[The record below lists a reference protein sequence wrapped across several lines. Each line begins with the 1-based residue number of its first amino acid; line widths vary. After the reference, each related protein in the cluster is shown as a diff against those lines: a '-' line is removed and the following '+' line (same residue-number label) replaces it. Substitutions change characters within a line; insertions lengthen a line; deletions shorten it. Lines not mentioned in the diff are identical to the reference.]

1 MCIRDSPTS
10 RPAQPLSSRL
20 VVDSRERAFINPA
33 APRVADRPVV
43 RSRHRRVIPNIHGG
57 RVEPYADA
65 TLDAVAGAGGALL
78 ALLTTY
84 PLMTL
89 NTRQHTEHRARGK
102 KGRRDASSAS
112 SPGGMIA
119 ELRQLIREE
128 GGVSA
133 LYRGVEP
140 AVIGTVASQAVY
152 NYFYSAMRNAYVAK
166 KRTNPG
172 PLSNLAIA
180 SAAGCINVMCTIPI
194 WTVTTRMQAA
204 RKKADEGATTSNSNS
219 KKSRSLAS
227 SWSSWTKGKDGTNDA
242 EGVGKGEGEMKGFV
256 ATAGEVWRDGGVAG
270 FWQGVVP
277 SLVMVS
283 NPALQYALYETVAD
297 GYRRARR
304 RRRRAKAGLGVG
316 SVKSV
321 NDELSAWEVFAAAS
335 VAKLGA
341 TVVTYPILLVK
352 SRLQSQSKGTEPSMR
367 YDGALD
373 AIRRIAAEEGVGA
386 FYRGFGTKA
395 TQTVFAAALMFAAKE
410 EIAKAAQVA
419 YAKIATRR
427 ATAAALRR

>member
-1 MCIRDSPTS
+1 M
-10 RPAQPLSSRL
+10 
-20 VVDSRERAFINPA
+20 
-33 APRVADRPVV
+33 
-43 RSRHRRVIPNIHGG
+43 
-57 RVEPYADA
+57 EPYADA

-112 SPGGMIA
+112 SPSGMIA

-427 ATAAALRR
+427 AAAAALRR

>member
-1 MCIRDSPTS
+1 M
-10 RPAQPLSSRL
+10 
-20 VVDSRERAFINPA
+20 
-33 APRVADRPVV
+33 
-43 RSRHRRVIPNIHGG
+43 
-57 RVEPYADA
+57 EPYADA

-112 SPGGMIA
+112 SPSGMIA

-180 SAAGCINVMCTIPI
+180 SAAGCVNVMCTIPI

-242 EGVGKGEGEMKGFV
+242 ECVGKGEGEMKGFV

-304 RRRRAKAGLGVG
+304 RRRRARAGLGVG

-321 NDELSAWEVFAAAS
+321 KSVTSTRSNDELSAWEVFAAAS
-335 VAKLGA
+335 LAKLGA

-352 SRLQSQSKGTEPSMR
+352 SRLQSQSKGTEASMR

-373 AIRRIAAEEGVGA
+373 ALRRIAAEEGLGA

-410 EIAKAAQVA
+410 EIAKAVQVT

-427 ATAAALRR
+427 AAAAALRR

>member
-1 MCIRDSPTS
+1 M
-10 RPAQPLSSRL
+10 
-20 VVDSRERAFINPA
+20 
-33 APRVADRPVV
+33 
-43 RSRHRRVIPNIHGG
+43 
-57 RVEPYADA
+57 EPYADA

-152 NYFYSAMRNAYVAK
+152 NYFYSAMRNYYMAK

-180 SAAGCINVMCTIPI
+180 SAAGCVNVMCTIPI

-204 RKKADEGATTSNSNS
+204 RKKADEGATSNS
-219 KKSRSLAS
+219 KSRSSPLSKKSLAS

-242 EGVGKGEGEMKGFV
+242 EKRGGRGEGAGKGGDGEMKGFV

-304 RRRRAKAGLGVG
+304 RRRRARAGLGVG

-321 NDELSAWEVFAAAS
+321 KSVTSTRSNDELSAWEVFAAAS
-335 VAKLGA
+335 LAKLGA

-352 SRLQSQSKGTEPSMR
+352 SRLQSQSKGTEASMR

-373 AIRRIAAEEGVGA
+373 ALRRIAAEEGLGA

-410 EIAKAAQVA
+410 EIAKAVQVA

-427 ATAAALRR
+427 AAAAALRR